1 MTLKLIPVER
11 ASNNGN
17 GAFCQNNEKRKR
29 SQKNFNP
36 GHQISKKNRE
46 KDKSLK
52 NVCFRIIHFI
62 NRGSKFTYQQI
73 DDLIMAMEHTVLGLQ
88 KKKREI
94 IERKRRLADKKGH
107 G

>member
-11 ASNNGN
+11 GSSNGS
-17 GAFCQNNEKRKR
+17 GAAFCPNNKQGKR
-29 SQKNFNP
+29 QKYFNP
-36 GHQISKKNRE
+36 GHQLSKKNCE
-46 KDKSLK
+46 KEASLK
-52 NVCFRIIHFI
+52 NICFRIVHFI

-94 IERKRRLADKKGH
+94 IEKKRKGR
-107 G
+107 